1 VHAASAT
8 EHFRFVK
15 IDGASDDET
24 LSTIFAL
31 RYEVYCNDRKF
42 LPAED
47 YPDHLETDD
56 FDRFSTHF
64 CAIDKHSRV
73 AAAVRLVRAP
83 DELPF
88 QRVFGSSFRERYP
101 VYPAAAEISRL
112 VVDRNYHRRSAD
124 LPEGISLAEPID
136 GAAPVVERRAKKPEL
151 VLGLYRA
158 MYQHSLRAGIAY
170 WYAAMERGLARALLK
185 YHIEF
190 QCIGPE
196 ADYFGPVA
204 PYLASLRELEMR
216 VGKADSDLLRWF
228 MLGDDRFDPC

>member
-1 VHAASAT
+1 MRTPFPEGVNTYWLANARSALAVAT
-8 EHFRFVK
+8 E
-15 IDGASDDET
+15 S
-24 LSTIFAL
+24 
-31 RYEVYCNDRKF
+31 
-42 LPAED
+42 
-47 YPDHLETDD
+47 
-56 FDRFSTHF
+56 
-64 CAIDKHSRV
+64 
-73 AAAVRLVRAP
+73 
-83 DELPF
+83 
-88 QRVFGSSFRERYP
+88 
-101 VYPAAAEISRL
+101 
-112 VVDRNYHRRSAD
+112 
-124 LPEGISLAEPID
+124 
-136 GAAPVVERRAKKPEL
+136 ERRAKKPEL

-204 PYLASLRELEMR
+204 PYLASLRELEVR